1 MTTPTVAWYDDNA
14 ERLAPAYEAL
24 SARELRAWLA
34 HLLPAP
40 PAVMFDVGAGT
51 GRDAVSL
58 AGEGYDVVAV
68 EPSAGM
74 RTFGARTHEH
84 PRLRW
89 LADSLPSLTAV
100 VRTGLSADVILLN
113 AVWQHVAPADRA
125 RSFRKLVTLLKPG
138 GLLAITLRHGPDDGR
153 GAYEVSADEIEALA
167 RNHGMEVALRGL
179 ADDAMG
185 RPGVRWT
192 RMALRLPDDGT
203 GALPLLRHAILVD
216 QKSSTYKLGLLR
228 ALCRAADGAAGL
240 AEEDDDGYVKIP
252 LGLVALNW
260 LRLYLPLTAADLP
273 QSPTNTH
280 GAHRLGFAGA
290 GWTAVAGGAAT
301 VRSLRPGAVF
311 GPPEG
316 VAVWSALRE
325 AADLIRDMPAR
336 YLTRPDGR
344 PVFPISRTRAIA
356 PSAVL
361 LDGPALRSFGT
372 LSVPVELWRSM
383 SRFAA
388 WIEPA
393 LVAEWIRLMH
403 DYAAGQRRT
412 LDPVAVA
419 TATVWSDPD
428 RGVGLPRKLALD
440 RLGTGLA
447 VHCVWSGRVLD
458 ANSLDMDHC
467 LPWAA
472 WPCGDLWNIAPADR
486 RLNQHAKRGLLPSAA
501 LLRSASE
508 RFASWWSDAYLG
520 IGAGMLP
527 RFASEARA
535 SLPGLATPE
544 AAADPAEVLA
554 ALGLQRLRLQHDQG
568 VPEWDGPK
576 R

>member
-1 MTTPTVAWYDDNA
+1 MTTPIVAWYDDNA
-14 ERLAPAYEAL
+14 ERLAPACEAL
-24 SARELRAWLA
+24 SARELRVWLA

-40 PAVMFDVGAGT
+40 LAVMFDVGAGT

-58 AGEGYDVVAV
+58 AGEGCDVVAV

-84 PRLRW
+84 PRLRCW
-89 LADSLPSLTAV
+89 PTLCRRLTAV

-125 RSFRKLVTLLKPG
+125 RSFRKLVMLLKPG
-138 GLLAITLRHGPDDGR
+138 GLLAITLRHRPDDGG

-167 RNHGMEVALRGL
+167 RNHGMKVALRDF
-179 ADDAMG
+179 ADDALG
-185 RPGVRWT
+185 RSGVRWT

-203 GALPLLRHAILVD
+203 GALPLLRRSILVD

-228 ALCRAADGAAGL
+228 ALCRAADSAAGL
-240 AEEDDDGYVKIP
+240 AEEDDNGFVRIP
-252 LGLVALNW
+252 LGLLALNW

-280 GAHRLGFAGA
+280 GAHRLGFAGP

-301 VRSLRPGAVF
+301 VRSLRSGAVF
-311 GPPEG
+311 ELPEG
-316 VAVWSALRE
+316 IALWSALRE
-325 AADLIRDMPAR
+325 AADLIRAMPAR
-336 YLTRPDGR
+336 YLTRPSGR
-344 PVFPISRTRAIA
+344 PVFLVNRARA
-356 PSAVL
+356 TAHSAVL

-372 LSVPVELWRSM
+372 LSVPVELWRAM

-388 WIEPA
+388 WIKPA
-393 LVAEWIRLMH
+393 LVAEWIRLMQ
-403 DYAAGQRRT
+403 DYAAGQRRS

-428 RGVGLPRKLALD
+428 RGVGLPRRLALD
-440 RLGTGLA
+440 RLRMGSA

-472 WPCGDLWNIAPADR
+472 WPCGDVWNIAPADR
-486 RLNQHAKRGLLPSAA
+486 KLNSTPSAA
-501 LLRSASE
+501 FCLRQPPAI
-508 RFASWWSDAYLG
+508 R
-520 IGAGMLP
+520 IGAFGVMVVGRLP
-527 RFASEARA
+527 W
-535 SLPGLATPE
+535 
-544 AAADPAEVLA
+544 
-554 ALGLQRLRLQHDQG
+554 H
-568 VPEWDGPK
+568 
-576 R
+576 